1 MTRRAVGL
9 AVAAAATAYYLAR
22 RPRYDFAG
30 KVALVTGGSRGLGLV
45 LARQLL
51 DAGAAVALLARDEDE
66 LTEAAQDLDS
76 PDRVITVVGDVRR
89 SDDATRA
96 VRRVIAEFGRLD
108 ILINNAGQIVSAPFE
123 ATPLA
128 DFTELFDVHA
138 LGTIRMSRAALPV
151 LTRPQGRI
159 VNICSIGGRVPV
171 PHLAAYCASK
181 SAQASVSAIMAAELA
196 GQGVVVCTVSPG
208 LMRTGS
214 HLHARFRGDAAG
226 EFRAFALA
234 AGLPGISMSA
244 ERAARLILR
253 EVRRGTPDVI
263 VPWTIRQVARAYE
276 LAPSAAVRL
285 MQGVTHWLPAA
296 SGPTPATAGADLPL
310 SPVVRTAT
318 QLNERAAGRNN
329 ER

>member
-1 MTRRAVGL
+1 L
-9 AVAAAATAYYLAR
+9 AVAAAAAAFYLAR

-51 DAGAAVALLARDEDE
+51 DAGAAVALMARDADE
-66 LTEAAQDLDS
+66 LTEALQDLDI
-76 PDRVITVVGDVRR
+76 PERVITVVGDVRR
-89 SDDATRA
+89 SEDATRA
-96 VRRVIAEFGRLD
+96 VRRVMAEFGRLD

-123 ATPLA
+123 ATPLS

-159 VNICSIGGRVPV
+159 VNICSIGGRIPV

-196 GQGVVVCTVSPG
+196 GDGVVVCTVSPG

-226 EFRAFALA
+226 EFRAFALS

-244 ERAARLILR
+244 ERAARLILH
-253 EVRRGTPDVI
+253 EVRRGTPEVI
-263 VPWTIRQVARAYE
+263 VPWTIRQAARAYE
-276 LAPSAAVRL
+276 LAPSTAVRV
-285 MQGVTHWLPAA
+285 MQGVTQWLPNAH
-296 SGPTPATAGADLPL
+296 GPTPATAGADLPL
-310 SPVVRTAT
+310 SPVVRKAT
-318 QLNERAAGRNN
+318 HLNERAADRNN